1 MSHSHGVVR
10 HISWVAISF
19 LAIAAPILRGRAK
32 SGAEDLPTADQIVAR
47 YIEARGGE
55 AKIRSIRTAIYRGVY
70 REGDFVSPGAAMALM
85 RPYYKLVGDPDKLS
99 FEFREGYDGSAW
111 EYYGNPGIVVRTVG
125 PAAAAARH
133 GLAIDGPLMDYRQKG
148 TTITVLGIEPIA
160 GRPAYRL
167 LVRMRDGFEE
177 EEFVDTETALLVAER
192 KVAPVHAFGK
202 AIASETRFGD
212 YRPVQGVRF
221 AHSDREVEIATG
233 KVLNE
238 MSWTSIT
245 VNQEIDPAV
254 FSPPVFTRTPL
265 QRLLDQLYLE
275 RTDIQAVLWSYH
287 EFRRVHPAIETDEGI
302 QVIGYQILKMGDHS
316 SAVALLKANAS
327 DYPRS
332 SGAAFA
338 LGRAHQTAGN
348 LSESRV
354 EFQRALSLDPGNKRA
369 AEALRNLPD

>member
-1 MSHSHGVVR
+1 MAV
-10 HISWVAISF
+10 SF
-19 LAIAAPILRGRAK
+19 LAIAAPMLGGRAK
-32 SGAEDLPTADQIVAR
+32 SPVEDLPTADQIVAR
-47 YIEARGGE
+47 YIEARGGI
-55 AKIRSIRTAIYRGVY
+55 AKIGDLRTAIYRGVY
-70 REGDFVSPGAAMALM
+70 REGDFVAPDAAMALM
-85 RPYYKLVGDPDKLS
+85 RPYDKLVGDPDKLS
-99 FEFREGYDGSAW
+99 SEFREGYDGSAW
-111 EYYGNPGIVVRTVG
+111 EYYGDPGIVVRTVG

-133 GLAIDGPLMDYRQKG
+133 SLAIDGPLVDYRQKG
-148 TTITVLGIEPIA
+148 TTISVLGIEPIA

-192 KVAPVHAFGK
+192 KVVPVHAFGK

-212 YRPVQGVRF
+212 YRPVQGVLF

-238 MSWTSIT
+238 MKWTSIT

-265 QRLLDQLYLE
+265 QLLLDQLYME
-275 RTDIQAVLWSYH
+275 RADVQAVLWSYH
-287 EFRRVHPAIETDEGI
+287 EFRRARPAIETDEGI
-302 QVIGYQILKMGDHS
+302 QVIGYQILKMGDHA

-327 DYPRS
+327 DSPRS

-338 LGRAHQTAGN
+338 LGRAHRTAGN
-348 LSESRV
+348 LAESRV
-354 EFQRALSLDPGNKRA
+354 EFRRALSLDPGNKRA